1 MKLKQRRPLQAL
13 SLALIATLCH
23 LSVAT
28 VWAAPPQV
36 LGKLMTTGGTVS
48 VNGNDTPSGATIAS
62 GAAIITPANVGA
74 AVDIGSLGRVE
85 LTPDTS
91 AVIEFSGNNIK
102 LILKKGCALL
112 ETQQGTTGSV
122 VNDNGALL
130 NTSGEAE
137 EGNPGEANFKRL
149 GSVPA
154 RSDGALRRYLPICDL
169 TGKPLGGVGGKVIL
183 PTAAGLGAGA
193 IAAIIGGVAG
203 VATVVGIVGTRGGN
217 PSPPRP

>member
-28 VWAAPPQV
+28 VWAATPQV

-169 TGKPLGGVGGKVIL
+169 TGKALGVPPPLPVV
-183 PTAAGLGAGA
+183 AGLGAGA